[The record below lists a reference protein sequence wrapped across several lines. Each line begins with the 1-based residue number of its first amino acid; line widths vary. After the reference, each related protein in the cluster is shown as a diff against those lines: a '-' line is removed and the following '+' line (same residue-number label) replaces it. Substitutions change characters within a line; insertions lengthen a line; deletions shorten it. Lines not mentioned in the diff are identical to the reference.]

1 MESSA
6 QVDPPLS
13 DIEKSQRFLPT
24 CKGVYYERMCV
35 SVGQS
40 FDAIIRQGEAI
51 EAALKS
57 GRITDNTSR
66 AGAESSSY
74 VKKPGMTR
82 KPEKKEGDIATILPT
97 ASYGANQYP
106 PPVQAYIAPVQVVP
120 AQAVQN
126 LPAPPPAAPPVNNA
140 VRVNQQRQME
150 KKRRIFT
157 PLTITM
163 AEAYNRL
170 LASGQ
175 VTPVP
180 ALPPPNVLPR
190 SYNPELKCIY
200 HSGQVGHDIES
211 CFLLK
216 HKIRDLLDT
225 NAVKTQEAAR
235 LQPNVN
241 TNPLPNH
248 GGVNVLTDDQEFVDP
263 SLLIGPPG
271 TIVAVAI
278 DHPKVV
284 TKPEDWVIIQNKEA
298 RRQTVDN
305 KTTMRMI
312 TAIKAWS
319 EGTLNDPNIRI
330 TRIEEAER

>member
-1 MESSA
+1 
-6 QVDPPLS
+6 
-13 DIEKSQRFLPT
+13 
-24 CKGVYYERMCV
+24 
-35 SVGQS
+35 
-40 FDAIIRQGEAI
+40 
-51 EAALKS
+51 
-57 GRITDNTSR
+57 
-66 AGAESSSY
+66 
-74 VKKPGMTR
+74 
-82 KPEKKEGDIATILPT
+82 
-97 ASYGANQYP
+97 
-106 PPVQAYIAPVQVVP
+106 
-120 AQAVQN
+120 
-126 LPAPPPAAPPVNNA
+126 
-140 VRVNQQRQME
+140 ME

-170 LASGQ
+170 LTSGQ
-175 VTPVP
+175 VTHVP

-216 HKIRDLLDT
+216 HKIRTSLDT

-284 TKPEDWVIIQNKEA
+284 TKPEDWVII
-298 RRQTVDN
+298 
-305 KTTMRMI
+305 
-312 TAIKAWS
+312 
-319 EGTLNDPNIRI
+319 
-330 TRIEEAER
+330 